1 MKNLRFVLF
10 ALVALG
16 ISVNFSSCKKA
27 AEPKDVVSKW
37 WDALIKKDVDKAF
50 TYIYFEEG
58 TEQEEIDAL
67 KAKYKGIL
75 EYTQGIKSYE
85 IISEEIAEDGKTATV
100 KVKLVFGNGEEN
112 EDDVELIK
120 VDEGWK
126 LKL

>member
-1 MKNLRFVLF
+1 MKNLRFVLI

-27 AEPKDVVSKW
+27 DEPKDVVSKW

-85 IISEEIAEDGKTATV
+85 IISEEISEDGKTATV